1 MTRKAQDMTKSVAA
15 GVIAGGLAF
24 MAVKTVCGHR
34 SFKGMSAAKAFKMI
48 GSLMDNI

>member
-1 MTRKAQDMTKSVAA
+1 MTRKAQDMTKSVTA

-34 SFKGMSAAKAFKMI
+34 SYKRMSAKALRMI
-48 GSLMDNI
+48 GSLVDNF